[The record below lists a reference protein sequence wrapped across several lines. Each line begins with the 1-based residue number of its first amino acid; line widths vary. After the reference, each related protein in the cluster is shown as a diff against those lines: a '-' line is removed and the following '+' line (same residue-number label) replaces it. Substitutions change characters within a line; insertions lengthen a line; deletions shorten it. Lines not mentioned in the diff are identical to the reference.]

1 MVDVTPLIYKYIRY
15 SFSFVDFSGF
25 DVFVITVPKR
35 QFIFPIEPIVFV
47 KGDAKPNMDRAWGSA
62 ADPLA

>member
-1 MVDVTPLIYKYIRY
+1 MVDVTPFVYKYIRY
-15 SFSFVDFSGF
+15 RFLFVDFSGF

-35 QFIFPIEPIVFV
+35 KLNFPIEPIVFV
-47 KGDAKPNMDRAWGSA
+47 KDDTKPNLDRAWGSA